1 MKFTPTPIEGVFV
14 IEQEPRGD
22 ERGFFARSF
31 CEKEFAQHKLETRFV
46 QVNNSFSVQ
55 KGTLRGMHYQLE
67 PWQEVKVVRCVR
79 GRLFDVALDLREGSP
94 TFGKHFGTE
103 LTAENRKWMYVPRGF
118 GHGFLTLE
126 ENTEAL
132 YLVSNFYSADRERGI
147 RWNDPRFNIAW
158 PAKPVVLSDKDAK
171 HRDFDPA
178 YHLR

>member
-1 MKFTPTPIEGVFV
+1 MKFTHAPIEGVFV

-31 CEKEFAQHKLETRFV
+31 CEKEFGQHKLETRFV

-94 TFGKHFGTE
+94 TFGKHFGAE

>member
-31 CEKEFAQHKLETRFV
+31 CEKEFGQHKLETRFV
-46 QVNNSFSVQ
+46 QVNNSFSASQ
-55 KGTLRGMHYQLE
+55 GTLRGMHYQLA

-79 GRLFDVALDLREGSP
+79 GRLYDVALDLREGSP

-118 GHGFLTLE
+118 GHGFMTLE
-126 ENTEAL
+126 PNTEAL
-132 YLVSNFYSADRERGI
+132 YLVSNFYSQERERGV
-147 RWNDPRFNIAW
+147 RWNDPRFNIQW
-158 PAKPVVLSDKDAK
+158 PQPPVVLSDKDARHK
-171 HRDFDPA
+171 DFDPA
-178 YHLR
+178 HHLR